1 MFARPLLA
9 LLLTGAAAGA
19 ATAADYSLNDG
30 IVRFSA
36 PDSWPVIMQM
46 TEGSPQV
53 VAFQVKDPAD
63 TGTDDASR
71 VSVTTRKLEDA
82 QAFQAFVS
90 SSMEKARQTPGYE
103 SENNGDSSSLRYSG
117 MNAKTRYKYRESYY
131 YQNGVAVQLRCAHPV
146 LKSTSAAWIAGFDQ
160 GCDQIAKSLQ
170 K

>member
-9 LLLTGAAAGA
+9 LLFLGAAG
-19 ATAADYSLNDG
+19 TISAADYSLNDG
-30 IVRFSA
+30 IVKFSA
-36 PDSWPVIMQM
+36 PDTWPVIMQM

-63 TGTDDASR
+63 SGTDDASR

-82 QAFQAFVS
+82 QAFQAFAS

-146 LKSTSAAWIAGFDQ
+146 LKSTSAAWIASFDQ
-160 GCDQIAKSLQ
+160 GCEQIAQSLQ